1 MALPAG
7 GEPKLGVIPRVVKYG
22 FGGIREYSILLTD
35 RRFIFVLASLNR
47 MFLVAAAI
55 GGAIGAAIAA
65 PAARDATGESESYIF
80 KDDPDTLASMPDSLV
95 IRYDGLRRLLL
106 KRYPA
111 DYELV
116 IDFLDEAGKKDR
128 LRLQLKPPDNVE
140 ASARAAGVSGKTVMK
155 NYAAETQAS
164 ILRALPQTI
173 ATRAEWKF

>member
-7 GEPKLGVIPRVVKYG
+7 GEPKLGVIPRFVKYA
-22 FGGIREYSILLTD
+22 FGGMREYSILLTD

-106 KRYPA
+106 KKYPA
-111 DYELV
+111 DYELDRKSTRLNSSHGSISYAV
-116 IDFLDEAGKKDR
+116 FCLKKKKK
-128 LRLQLKPPDNVE
+128 LL
-140 ASARAAGVSGKTVMK
+140 ST
-155 NYAAETQAS
+155 
-164 ILRALPQTI
+164 
-173 ATRAEWKF
+173 

>member
-7 GEPKLGVIPRVVKYG
+7 GEPKLGVIPRFVKYG
-22 FGGIREYSILLTD
+22 FGGMREYSILLTD

-65 PAARDATGESESYIF
+65 PAARDATGASESYIF
-80 KDDPDTLASMPDSLV
+80 RDDPDTLASMPDSLV

-116 IDFLDEAGKKDR
+116 IDFLDEAGQQDR
-128 LRLQLKPPDNVE
+128 RRRELTPPGNV
-140 ASARAAGVSGKTVMK
+140 AS
-155 NYAAETQAS
+155 
-164 ILRALPQTI
+164 
-173 ATRAEWKF
+173 

>member
-1 MALPAG
+1 C
-7 GEPKLGVIPRVVKYG
+7 
-22 FGGIREYSILLTD
+22 F
-35 RRFIFVLASLNR
+35 
-47 MFLVAAAI
+47 VAAAI
-55 GGAIGAAIAA
+55 GGAMCAAIAA
-65 PAARDATGESESYIF
+65 PAARDATGASESYIF
-80 KDDPDTLASMPDSLV
+80 RDDPDTLASMPDSLV

-173 ATRAEWKF
+173 ATRAEWKFLTGWQLTVRPTRVEPKRARLRAENGGTTGAVPVG